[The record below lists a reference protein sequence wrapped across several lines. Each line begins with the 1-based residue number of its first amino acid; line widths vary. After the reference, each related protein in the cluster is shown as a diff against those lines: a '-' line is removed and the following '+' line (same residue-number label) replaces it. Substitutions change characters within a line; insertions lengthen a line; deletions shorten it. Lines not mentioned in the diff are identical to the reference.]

1 MEIKTIAK
9 IRTDFPAK
17 FGLPRQSGIVENLN
31 GTIVF
36 EPEYRYPEAL
46 RGLEGYSHLWI
57 LWGFSENFASSRD
70 SEERGW
76 SPTVRPPR
84 LGGNKRVGVF
94 STRSPNRPNK
104 IGLSCVRLMSVDY
117 EGEDGP
123 VIHVSGI
130 DMMDG
135 TPIYDIK
142 PYLPFADSH
151 PDAAGGFAE
160 EHLDDNLS
168 IEFPEE
174 LLAKIP
180 AEKQEALI
188 KVLEQDP
195 RPSYHRDD
203 QREYGFE
210 FAGFEVKFTVAG
222 TIVRVHDVIKKQ
234 SVVR

>member
-1 MEIKTIAK
+1 MELKTIAK

-17 FGLPRQSGIVENLN
+17 FGLPRQSGIVEELC

-36 EPEYRYPEAL
+36 EPEYRNPDAL

-57 LWGFSENFASSRD
+57 IWGFSEAFVSANNQK
-70 SEERGW
+70 EGGW

-104 IGLSCVRLMSVDY
+104 IGLSCVRLLSVEY
-117 EGEDGP
+117 DGDAAP
-123 VIHVSGI
+123 TIRVSGI

-142 PYLPFADSH
+142 PYLPYVDSH
-151 PDAAGGFAE
+151 PDAAGGFAA
-160 EHLDDNLS
+160 EHVDDNLDVA
-168 IEFPEE
+168 FPEE
-174 LLAKIP
+174 LLMRIP
-180 AEKQEALI
+180 EVKRDALL

-195 RPSYHRDD
+195 RPSYHHDD
-203 QREYGFE
+203 TREYGFE
-210 FAGFEVKFTVAG
+210 FAGFEIKFTVSG
-222 TIVRVHDVIKKQ
+222 TTASVHDVLKL
-234 SVVR
+234 